1 MNTIFTFFDV
11 GGVVIKD
18 FSTSDKWQ
26 ELKQALGVTPANTE
40 GFDQIWQQHQSRI
53 CVDFDV
59 DALVPILNKEL
70 HLKLSP
76 NFSIL
81 NEFIN
86 RFEAN
91 EYIQSVLTAAT
102 QKGGVGLLTN
112 MYPRMLQKI
121 TESNLLPTFTFQL
134 IIDSSEVGLQK
145 PDSNIFMLAEKL
157 SGVEGAQ
164 ILFVD
169 NTQIHLDAAKERGWQ
184 TYFFDSSD
192 YQKSSK
198 DLWAFIEQS

>member
-18 FSTSDKWQ
+18 FSASDKWQ
-26 ELKQALGVTPANTE
+26 DLKQALGVTPTNTE
-40 GFDQIWQQHQSRI
+40 QFDQIWQHYQSRI
-53 CVDFDV
+53 CIDFDV
-59 DALVPILNKEL
+59 DPLAPILNKEL

-121 TESNLLPTFTFQL
+121 TESNLLPTFTFQP

-145 PDSNIFMLAEKL
+145 C
-157 SGVEGAQ
+157 
-164 ILFVD
+164 FV
-169 NTQIHLDAAKERGWQ
+169 NC
-184 TYFFDSSD
+184 
-192 YQKSSK
+192 
-198 DLWAFIEQS
+198 